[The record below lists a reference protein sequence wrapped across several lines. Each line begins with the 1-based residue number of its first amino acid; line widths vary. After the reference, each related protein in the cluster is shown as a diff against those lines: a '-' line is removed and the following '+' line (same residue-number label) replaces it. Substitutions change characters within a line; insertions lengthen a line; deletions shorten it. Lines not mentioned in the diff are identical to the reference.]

1 MRKLIWML
9 AALLA
14 LAPAAFAQTAQ
25 EMTDRCAFSS
35 VGKKTL
41 GRMTDGDYRT
51 YWASSSNGSAYVEI
65 EAEDAIGGVYVQFYD
80 DAAALDVQTRDA
92 SGAWQTVA
100 QTDGAFLATY
110 AAADAGAKTVRIRP
124 KDGKGRLF
132 IAELRVLGE
141 GDAPGWVQQ
150 WQAPIEKADLLALAA
165 HPDDEILFLG
175 GTIPYYAGEM
185 GKAVQVAYLVPT
197 MPYRRLE
204 LLDGLWL
211 CGVRNYPILG
221 HFPDQFQL
229 TLKGMY
235 AQKGWSRESVYRFVT
250 EVYRACR
257 PDVVVTQDVNGEYGH
272 GAHRAAADAAQA
284 AVALAADASY
294 QKKMAHSEP
303 WQIKKLYIHL
313 YEQNPV
319 KMDWRKPLAAFEGQ
333 TAFDVACRAF
343 ACHVSQQ
350 KTDYHVEDFGP
361 YDNSRFG
368 LAFSA
373 VGEDTRKDDFFEH
386 VE

>member
-41 GRMTDGDYRT
+41 DRMTDGDYRT

-100 QTDGAFLATY
+100 QTDGAFLAAY
-110 AAADAGAKTVRIRP
+110 AEVDTGAKTVRIRP

-150 WQAPIEKADLLALAA
+150 WQAPLEKADLLALAA

-211 CGVRNYPILG
+211 CGVRHYPIIG

-235 AQKGWSRESVYRFVT
+235 AQKGWSRESVYRFVA

-257 PDVVVTQDVNGEYGH
+257 PDVVVTQDVTDQEALHPPLRAEPGE
-272 GAHRAAADAAQA
+272 D
-284 AVALAADASY
+284 
-294 QKKMAHSEP
+294 
-303 WQIKKLYIHL
+303 
-313 YEQNPV
+313 
-319 KMDWRKPLAAFEGQ
+319 
-333 TAFDVACRAF
+333 
-343 ACHVSQQ
+343 
-350 KTDYHVEDFGP
+350 
-361 YDNSRFG
+361 G
-368 LAFSA
+368 LAEA
-373 VGEDTRKDDFFEH
+373 AGGV
-386 VE
+386 

>member
-9 AALLA
+9 AALLT

-80 DAAALDVQTRDA
+80 DAAALNVQTRDA

-100 QTDGAFLATY
+100 QTDGAFLAAY
-110 AAADAGAKTVRIRP
+110 AAVDAGAKTVRIRP

-150 WQAPIEKADLLALAA
+150 WQAPLEKADLLALAA

-175 GTIPYYAGEM
+175 GTIPYYAGER
-185 GKAVQVAYLVPT
+185 GKAVQAAYLVPT

-272 GAHRAAADAAQA
+272 GAHRAAADAARAKERA
-284 AVALAADASY
+284 AAE
-294 QKKMAHSEP
+294 H
-303 WQIKKLYIHL
+303 
-313 YEQNPV
+313 
-319 KMDWRKPLAAFEGQ
+319 AAFHECGHVL
-333 TAFDVACRAF
+333 ALGRESELVYHSGFGAEHAVIHAF
-343 ACHVSQQ
+343 AMHPQQ
-350 KTDYHVEDFGP
+350 QGAFGWVAHAAIVV
-361 YDNSRFG
+361 F
-368 LAFSA
+368 L
-373 VGEDTRKDDFFEH
+373 FE
-386 VE
+386 VCG

>member
-1 MRKLIWML
+1 
-9 AALLA
+9 
-14 LAPAAFAQTAQ
+14 
-25 EMTDRCAFSS
+25 
-35 VGKKTL
+35 
-41 GRMTDGDYRT
+41 
-51 YWASSSNGSAYVEI
+51 
-65 EAEDAIGGVYVQFYD
+65 
-80 DAAALDVQTRDA
+80 
-92 SGAWQTVA
+92 
-100 QTDGAFLATY
+100 
-110 AAADAGAKTVRIRP
+110 
-124 KDGKGRLF
+124 
-132 IAELRVLGE
+132 
-141 GDAPGWVQQ
+141 
-150 WQAPIEKADLLALAA
+150 
-165 HPDDEILFLG
+165 
-175 GTIPYYAGEM
+175 
-185 GKAVQVAYLVPT
+185 
-197 MPYRRLE
+197 
-204 LLDGLWL
+204 
-211 CGVRNYPILG
+211 
-221 HFPDQFQL
+221 
-229 TLKGMY
+229 MY

>member
-9 AALLA
+9 AALLT

-100 QTDGAFLATY
+100 QTDGAFLAAY
-110 AAADAGAKTVRIRP
+110 AAVDAGAKTVRIRP

-150 WQAPIEKADLLALAA
+150 WQAPLEKADLLALAA

-303 WQIKKLYIHL
+303 WQIEKLYIHL

-373 VGEDTRKDDFFEH
+373 IGEDTRKDDFFEH

>member
-9 AALLA
+9 AALLT

-41 GRMTDGDYRT
+41 DRMTDGDYRT

-100 QTDGAFLATY
+100 QTDGAFLAAY
-110 AAADAGAKTVRIRP
+110 AAVDAGAKTVRIRP

-150 WQAPIEKADLLALAA
+150 WQAPLEKADLLALAA

-211 CGVRNYPILG
+211 CGVRHYPIIG

-229 TLKGMY
+229 TLKGCMRRRDG
-235 AQKGWSRESVYRFVT
+235 AG
-250 EVYRACR
+250 RASIALWRR
-257 PDVVVTQDVNGEYGH
+257 PT
-272 GAHRAAADAAQA
+272 ARAGRTSW
-284 AVALAADASY
+284 LRR
-294 QKKMAHSEP
+294 M
-303 WQIKKLYIHL
+303 
-313 YEQNPV
+313 
-319 KMDWRKPLAAFEGQ
+319 
-333 TAFDVACRAF
+333 
-343 ACHVSQQ
+343 
-350 KTDYHVEDFGP
+350 
-361 YDNSRFG
+361 
-368 LAFSA
+368 
-373 VGEDTRKDDFFEH
+373 
-386 VE
+386 

>member
-9 AALLA
+9 AALLT

-100 QTDGAFLATY
+100 QTDGAFLAAY
-110 AAADAGAKTVRIRP
+110 AAVDTGAKTVRIRP

-141 GDAPGWVQQ
+141 GDTPGWVQQ
-150 WQAPIEKADLLALAA
+150 WQAPLEKADLLALAA

-175 GTIPYYAGEM
+175 GTIPYYAG
-185 GKAVQVAYLVPT
+185 KWARRCRWPT
-197 MPYRRLE
+197 SCRRCRI
-204 LLDGLWL
+204 G
-211 CGVRNYPILG
+211 
-221 HFPDQFQL
+221 
-229 TLKGMY
+229 
-235 AQKGWSRESVYRFVT
+235 GWSCWT
-250 EVYRACR
+250 
-257 PDVVVTQDVNGEYGH
+257 G
-272 GAHRAAADAAQA
+272 
-284 AVALAADASY
+284 
-294 QKKMAHSEP
+294 
-303 WQIKKLYIHL
+303 
-313 YEQNPV
+313 
-319 KMDWRKPLAAFEGQ
+319 
-333 TAFDVACRAF
+333 
-343 ACHVSQQ
+343 
-350 KTDYHVEDFGP
+350 FG
-361 YDNSRFG
+361 
-368 LAFSA
+368 SA
-373 VGEDTRKDDFFEH
+373 G
-386 VE
+386 